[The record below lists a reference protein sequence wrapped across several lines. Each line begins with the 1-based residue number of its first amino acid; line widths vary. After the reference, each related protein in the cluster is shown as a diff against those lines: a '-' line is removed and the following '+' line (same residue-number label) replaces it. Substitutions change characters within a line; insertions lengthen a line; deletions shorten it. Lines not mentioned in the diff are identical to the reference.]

1 MEEQEK
7 QQQNL
12 KLDELKYNQLILVIK
27 ESTEEEA
34 ENYWES
40 YEPEAFSHFST
51 FHEFINTITHCND
64 ALLGCR
70 DIRSDIYYNEL

>member
-34 ENYWES
+34 ENLVKELNGDTLNKIDDNRYGFN
-40 YEPEAFSHFST
+40 FS
-51 FHEFINTITHCND
+51 C
-64 ALLGCR
+64 L
-70 DIRSDIYYNEL
+70 